1 MFVQIPT
8 DLISAADVFLWCMD
22 NNHPL
27 KNHSNGFYSFAD
39 NMDKVALAHFAR
51 LHNCVMTRT
60 KLDSLQFVRST
71 AVTPEEK
78 AFISEQFKND

>member
-1 MFVQIPT
+1 MFVRIPT
-8 DLISAADVFLWCMD
+8 DLIPAETVFKWVEA

-27 KNHSNGFYSFAD
+27 QSNTDGFYMFAD
-39 NMDKVALAHFAR
+39 TMDKVALAHFAR